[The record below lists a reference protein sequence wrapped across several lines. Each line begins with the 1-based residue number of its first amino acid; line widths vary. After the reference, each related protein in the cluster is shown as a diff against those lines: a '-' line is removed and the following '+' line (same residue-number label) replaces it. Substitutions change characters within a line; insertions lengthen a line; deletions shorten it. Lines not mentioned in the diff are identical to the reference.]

1 MRFEITYL
9 KVNTKSAVVVADGHL
24 SAGGSLADVEHIA
37 VGVGVQVETDVGVD
51 WRHPGDLGGRSLALP
66 GAVQLAIGGGDL
78 ALPAEAVS
86 TDPLVLAV
94 GVNIKGH
101 STLVLEVPLGYEIKL
116 PLCSVQ
122 VEVDLVLGHI
132 IPLPAEG
139 GGEALAIGQGHGV
152 ADLIVA
158 LGKSSRTS
166 SLPFSSIFLS
176 LLP

>member
-9 KVNTKSAVVVADGHL
+9 KVNTKSAVVVTDGHL

-37 VGVGVQVETDVGVD
+37 VGVGVQVEADVGVD
-51 WRHPGDLGGRSLALP
+51 WRHPGD
-66 GAVQLAIGGGDL
+66 VQFAIGGGDL
-78 ALPAEAVS
+78 SLPAEAVS

-101 STLVLEVPLGYEIKL
+101 STLVLKVPLGYEIKL

-139 GGEALAIGQGHGV
+139 GGEALA
-152 ADLIVA
+152 
-158 LGKSSRTS
+158 
-166 SLPFSSIFLS
+166 F
-176 LLP
+176 